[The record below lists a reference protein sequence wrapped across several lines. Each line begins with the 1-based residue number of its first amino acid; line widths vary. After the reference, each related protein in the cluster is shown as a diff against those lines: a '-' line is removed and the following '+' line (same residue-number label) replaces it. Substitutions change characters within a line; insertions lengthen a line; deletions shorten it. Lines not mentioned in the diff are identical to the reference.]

1 MIKIISKFL
10 DDVNF
15 YMECSRLASTG
26 DYDAVKEMLLRKEN
40 DQADLIKVLAIVMC
54 CSISF
59 TDESGRGVKEA
70 QEKRARIEY
79 IKEY

>member
-10 DDVNF
+10 DDVHF

-40 DQADLIKVLAIVMC
+40 D
-54 CSISF
+54 
-59 TDESGRGVKEA
+59 
-70 QEKRARIEY
+70 
-79 IKEY
+79 